1 MEATLKIRAGYDIA
15 FNCFQEVPMLL
26 MLSVHPSRQQAKA
39 LHSLNRSALMRMT
52 GSDEAGIAIEKRRAC
67 LLHGFVTS
75 RCGSCGLLRH
85 DHEEMVIINRWR
97 TFYGSSAVLKS
108 PRDCTMLESSMRRVG
123 LIDITG
129 RQRDA
134 PRRIA
139 TFHHATLRVAPHRY
153 ATLEPLGKPGGSRA
167 FSADGLILGVV
178 RFEVESPPLPEG
190 KSVDEQRRRIST
202 QRGRSAP

>member
-52 GSDEAGIAIEKRRAC
+52 GPDAAGIAIERRRAC

-85 DHEEMVIINRWR
+85 DHEEMA
-97 TFYGSSAVLKS
+97 S
-108 PRDCTMLESSMRRVG
+108 
-123 LIDITG
+123 
-129 RQRDA
+129 QRDGA
-134 PRRIA
+134 
-139 TFHHATLRVAPHRY
+139 
-153 ATLEPLGKPGGSRA
+153 
-167 FSADGLILGVV
+167 
-178 RFEVESPPLPEG
+178 RFMAAALS
-190 KSVDEQRRRIST
+190 
-202 QRGRSAP
+202 